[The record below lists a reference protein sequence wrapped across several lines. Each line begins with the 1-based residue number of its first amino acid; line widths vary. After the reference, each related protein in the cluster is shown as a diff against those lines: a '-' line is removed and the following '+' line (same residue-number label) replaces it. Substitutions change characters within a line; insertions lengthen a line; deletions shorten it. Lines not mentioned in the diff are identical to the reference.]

1 MRLRTTVAATVGALA
16 LVITLPTSAG
26 AAEGDFTYRHNN
38 NQAGIAQTAGL
49 IDPQSRECIT
59 LPEVEDARSAP
70 AHSPRNNTDATATVF
85 AGVDCE
91 GPHFSLRPNGGHAS
105 ERLKVRSVVFS

>member
-1 MRLRTTVAATVGALA
+1 MRLRTSVAATVGALA
-16 LVITLPTSAG
+16 LVVTLPTSAG
-26 AAEGDFTYRHNN
+26 AAQGQFTYQHVNRVGV
-38 NQAGIAQTAGL
+38 AETSGL
-49 IDPQSRECIT
+49 LNPQSRECLT
-59 LPEVEDARSAP
+59 LPEVDNARTAP
-70 AHSPRNNTDATATVF
+70 AHSPRNDTNATATVF

>member
-1 MRLRTTVAATVGALA
+1 MRLRTSVAATVGALA

-26 AAEGDFTYRHNN
+26 AAEGDFTYQHYD
-38 NQAGIAQTAGL
+38 QAGIAQTSGL
-49 IDPQSRECIT
+49 MDPQSRECIT

-70 AHSPRNNTDATATVF
+70 AHSPRNNTNATATVF
-85 AGVDCE
+85 ADADCE
-91 GPHFSLRPNGGHAS
+91 GAHFSLRPNGGHAS

>member
-1 MRLRTTVAATVGALA
+1 MRLRTSVAATVGALA

-26 AAEGDFTYRHNN
+26 AAQGDFTYQHVNR
-38 NQAGIAQTAGL
+38 AGVAQMSGL
-49 IDPQSRECIT
+49 MDPQSRECIT
-59 LPEVEDARSAP
+59 LPEVSHERSAP

-105 ERLKVRSVVFS
+105 ERLQVRSVVFS

>member
-1 MRLRTTVAATVGALA
+1 MRLRTSVAATVGALA
-16 LVITLPTSAG
+16 LVITLPASAG
-26 AAEGDFTYRHNN
+26 AAEGAFTYEHLD
-38 NQAGIAQTAGL
+38 QAGSTEMSSL

-59 LPEVEDARSAP
+59 LPEVKDETTQA

-85 AGVDCE
+85 SGVDCE
-91 GPHFSLRPNGGHAS
+91 GEHFSLRPNGGKAS

>member
-1 MRLRTTVAATVGALA
+1 MRLRTSVAATVGALA
-16 LVITLPTSAG
+16 LVVTLPASAG
-26 AAEGDFTYRHNN
+26 AAQGQFTYQHVNRVG
-38 NQAGIAQTAGL
+38 AAETSGL
-49 IDPQSRECIT
+49 MNPQSRECIT
-59 LPEVEDARSAP
+59 LPEVDHARTAP
-70 AHSPRNNTDATATVF
+70 AHSPRNDTNATATVF

>member
-1 MRLRTTVAATVGALA
+1 MRLRTSVAATVGALA
-16 LVITLPTSAG
+16 LVITLPSSAG
-26 AAEGDFTYRHNN
+26 AAEGAFTYQHL
-38 NQAGIAQTAGL
+38 NQAGMERIAGL
-49 IDPQSRECIT
+49 MDPQSRECIT
-59 LPEVEDARSAP
+59 LPEVRDGAP
-70 AHSPRNNTDATATVF
+70 AHSPRNHTNATATVF